1 MSGSSSEEN
10 LSYYFGSFRLDA
22 GERQLI
28 YDGRPVALTPKAFD
42 LLLIL
47 VENSGRL
54 ISKERLMQLV
64 WPDTFVEEMNLSRH
78 VSTVRKILEE
88 CDPRSPF
95 IETVPKRGYRFL
107 VPVRQQGEVGA
118 DPSAA
123 LAQQPV
129 EGPLADTESALG
141 LHLRHTVGREG
152 ERAKLRKGFESA
164 ASGRGLI
171 YCVTGEP
178 GIGKTTLVEDFLAE
192 LTDTS
197 DCIIARGRC
206 SERLA
211 GSEAYLPFLEALENL
226 VRSDSGGTAARLL
239 KQTAPTW
246 HVHISPAVAGV
257 STGSLV
263 AEARTASQQWMKR
276 ELSAFFQALSAYH
289 PLVLFLDDI
298 HWSDISTVDLLAYL
312 AGKLDVIR
320 ILIIT
325 PYRPSELMLEKHPF
339 LPVKLDLQARGA
351 CREIALPFLS
361 RDEIERYLAL
371 EFPDHDLPAELPDLI
386 HAKTEG
392 SPLFMV
398 DLIRY
403 LRDRRVIAQ
412 ESEQWRL
419 VQPLPDVERDLPESV
434 RGMIQ
439 RKFEQLGD
447 DDRRLLVTASVQGNE
462 FDTAVLATVLRVPPT
477 EVEERLERMERVHS
491 LVRLDEETELPD
503 GTLTLRF
510 QFVHRL
516 YRNAMYASLGPTL
529 KAELHRALADTLI
542 HLHQGQISEIASRLA
557 VLFRDARDNERAAE
571 YYLLASQNAMEVFAN
586 LEAIQF
592 CQNALEM
599 LDPLLHKASYPSE
612 RITSL
617 VVQTYEQLGEMLAIT
632 GRHEEA
638 RDCYDN
644 ALTILPGDERLTRAR
659 LQRRAGK
666 TLQTQ
671 RQSAEALAAYD
682 LAEATLGAEPGDSSC
697 EWRQEWIF
705 IQLERLWE
713 FYWQG
718 RVDDMRD
725 LVARTRP
732 HVEDCGSRVQRGK
745 FFNMMALYHLR
756 RDRYVTSDEAMGFAL
771 AAQEAIKG
779 TDDVGEIINIS
790 FSVGFACLWRGD
802 LDKAQEKLQEVR
814 KLARRR
820 GNLEHQVLSL
830 TYLTIIHRK
839 RGELIE
845 TRAYN
850 SQSREVAAANQMA
863 PYIAMAKANQAWL
876 AWRDGNY
883 AEAEEQGR
891 QALQE
896 WQAQYPFQWAAL
908 WPLIGISLALG
919 RDDRAIEYAHQLLAP
934 TQQRLPE
941 EVEAA
946 VAIATRVWEEG
957 RIEAARSTLI
967 RALQKAEEANYL

>member
-10 LSYYFGSFRLDA
+10 LSYIFGSFRLDA
-22 GERQLI
+22 GERQLL

-42 LLLIL
+42 LLLVL
-47 VENSGRL
+47 VENSGHL
-54 ISKERLMQLV
+54 ITKEKLMQRV

-88 CDPRSPF
+88 CDARSPF

-107 VPVRQQGEVGA
+107 APVSLQE
-118 DPSAA
+118 SAA
-123 LAQQPV
+123 ALPTSVTAPQ
-129 EGPLADTESALG
+129 ADSAITAVNDSALSPN
-141 LHLRHTVGREG
+141 HRHTVGREI

-192 LTDTS
+192 LTATS

-211 GSEAYLPFLEALENL
+211 GSEAYLPFLEALESL
-226 VRSDSGGTAARLL
+226 VRTEEQGTAARLL

-246 HVHISPAVAGV
+246 HVHISPTVTGMT
-257 STGSLV
+257 TGSLV

-276 ELSAFFQALSAYH
+276 ELGAFFQALSAYH

-312 AGKLDVIR
+312 AGKLDTIR

-325 PYRPSELMLEKHPF
+325 PYRPSELLLDKHPF
-339 LPVKLDLQARGA
+339 LPVKLDLQARGV

-361 RDEIERYLAL
+361 REEIERYLAL
-371 EFPDHDLPAELPDLI
+371 EFPDHQFPAELPDLI

-403 LRDRRVIAQ
+403 LRDRRVIAP
-412 ESEQWRL
+412 ELEQWRL

-447 DDRRLLVTASVQGNE
+447 DDRRLLVAASVQGNE
-462 FDTAVLATVLRVPPT
+462 FDTAVLAAVLKVSAT
-477 EVEERLERMERVHS
+477 EVEERLERLERVHS
-491 LVRLDEETELPD
+491 LVRLDEESELPD
-503 GTLTLRF
+503 GTFTLQF

-529 KAELHRALADTLI
+529 KAELHRAVADTLI
-542 HLHQGQISEIASRLA
+542 QMHKGQIAEIASRLA

-571 YYLLASQNAMEVFAN
+571 YYLVAAENALGVFAN

-599 LDPLLHKASYPSE
+599 LNPLLHKASPPSE
-612 RITSL
+612 QISAL
-617 VVQTYEQLGEMLAIT
+617 AVQTYERMGDMLAII

-638 RDCYDN
+638 RDCYDR
-644 ALTILPGDERLTRAR
+644 ALTIVPESDRLTRAR

-671 RQSAEALAAYD
+671 RQSVEAMAAYD
-682 LAEATLGAEPGDSSC
+682 LAEATLGPEMGDASC
-697 EWRQEWIF
+697 AWRQEWIF
-705 IQLERLWE
+705 IQLERMWE

-718 RVDDMRD
+718 RVEDMKD
-725 LVARTRP
+725 LVARTQP
-732 HVEDCGSRVQRGK
+732 HIEDCGSRIQRGK

-756 RDRYVTSDEAMGFAL
+756 RNRYVTTEEAMGYAL
-771 AAQEAIKG
+771 AAQEAING
-779 TDDVGEIINIS
+779 TDDIGEIINIS

-802 LDKAQEKLQEVR
+802 LDKAQEKLQEVV

-839 RGELIE
+839 RGEQIE

-850 SQSREVAAANQMA
+850 AQSMEVATANQMA
-863 PYIAMAKANQAWL
+863 PYIAMAKANRAWL
-876 AWRDGNY
+876 AWCEGSY
-883 AEAEEQGR
+883 PEADEWGR

-908 WPLIGISLALG
+908 WPLIGVSLALAQE
-919 RDDRAIEYAHQLLAP
+919 DRAIEYARLLLVP
-934 TQQRLPE
+934 TQQRLPDD
-941 EVEAA
+941 VEAG
-946 VAIATRVWEEG
+946 VEIAIRAWEEG
-957 RIEAARSTLI
+957 KVEEARSTLT
-967 RALQKAEEANYL
+967 RALQLAEEANSL